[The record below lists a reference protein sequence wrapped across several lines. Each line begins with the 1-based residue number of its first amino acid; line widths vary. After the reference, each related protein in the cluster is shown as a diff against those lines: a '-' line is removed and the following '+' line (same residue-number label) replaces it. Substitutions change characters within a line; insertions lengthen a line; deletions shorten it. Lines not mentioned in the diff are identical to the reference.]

1 MSTCSFLESAG
12 ADIAQLAQDDD
23 GGFEIASF
31 GGSEDEGYDPELASP
46 GGPNAPKK
54 KTTSNGNAPNSAPNG
69 EAANGGLS
77 FEPPKPHQLGRPSLD
92 GETIFAVGDDG
103 DKWSDDE
110 DEEERKGLTG
120 KNR

>member
-1 MSTCSFLESAG
+1 MIQL
-12 ADIAQLAQDDD
+12 QLAQDDD

-46 GGPNAPKK
+46 GGPNALKK
-54 KTTSNGNAPNSAPNG
+54 KATFNGNARNNNSNNNSAPNG
-69 EAANGGLS
+69 EAADGSLS
-77 FEPPKPHQLGRPSLD
+77 FEPPKPHHQPGRASLD
-92 GETIFAVGDDG
+92 GETIFAVGDEG